1 MVSTDASN
9 RPSIR
14 KNSYA
19 NIDSV
24 LNVPNLIAVQL
35 ESFEWLKGEGL
46 KSLFD
51 EISPIEDNP
60 GGRFELSI
68 SDHWFDDPKYNEQEC
83 RQKEI
88 TFCAPLYVTVKLKI
102 KTPGPSQGE
111 VKEQTLFIGDVP
123 MMTRTG
129 TFIIN
134 GAERV
139 VVSQL
144 VRSPGVYFTTTSDV
158 TTGRL
163 LSSAKLIPYRGAWME
178 FETSNRDVM
187 TVKVDKNLKTP
198 ITTKLKAMGFGTN
211 EDIVKEFSGVDSN
224 PEHQFIKSTMD
235 KDSTKDFSESL
246 LDFYRKIRPGEPPNI
261 DNAKSLLDNLFFNP
275 RRYDLGKVGRYKL
288 NTRLERNVASDKG
301 VLELGD
307 LVELIKSMIKI
318 NNEEILPDDIDHLG
332 NRRVRAVGE
341 LIQNQIRLGLM
352 RMERVVKERMT
363 TQLDPDQTIPA
374 TLINIRPV
382 VASIREFFGGSQ
394 LSQFMDQ
401 TNPLSELTHKR
412 RLSALGPGGL
422 SRERAGFDV
431 RDVHHS
437 HYGRICPIETPEGP
451 NIGLL
456 GSLATYARTND
467 YGFIETPYRVIYREI
482 SNTNPTLLGRTI
494 EQNIITENGKTLL
507 RKGNKVT
514 TQTIRRIA
522 ALDEQQLKV
531 QPYVVNDISGVMYL
545 SADQEE
551 NVHIAQANSPLD
563 NLGQFIGDKVE
574 TRMGDSVVIADID
587 SVKYMDVSPL
597 QLVSVSTSLIP
608 FLEHDDANRALMGSN
623 MQRQAVPLLRP
634 DPPLVGTGMEERV
647 ARDSGQLIVSDLSGI
662 VTKSTGNEIIVSQNG
677 DKRVYPLSKY
687 VRSNQGTCI
696 NLRSIVNKGDV
707 IESGQVLADSSSTGK
722 GVLALGHNVLV
733 AFMSWEGY
741 NFEDAIIISE
751 RLVKNDIFTS
761 VHIEKHEVEARDTKL
776 GPEEITRDIPNV
788 GEDSL
793 IHLDEEGI
801 VRIGAEINPGDILV
815 GKITPKGETELS
827 AEEKLLRAIFGE
839 KARDVKDTSLRV
851 PHGQK
856 GKVIDV
862 KVLNRKDK
870 DELSPGVNKLVRLW
884 IAQTRKI
891 SAGDKMAG
899 RHGNKGVIARVLPEE
914 DMPYLEDGTPVGFLQ
929 E

>member
-60 GGRFELSI
+60 GGRFELTI

-187 TVKVDKNLKTP
+187 TVKVDKKRKTP
-198 ITTKLKAMGFGTN
+198 ITTMLKAMGFGTN
-211 EDIVKEFSGVDSN
+211 EDIVKEFSSVDSN

-412 RLSALGPGGL
+412 RLSA
-422 SRERAGFDV
+422 
-431 RDVHHS
+431 
-437 HYGRICPIETPEGP
+437 
-451 NIGLL
+451 
-456 GSLATYARTND
+456 
-467 YGFIETPYRVIYREI
+467 
-482 SNTNPTLLGRTI
+482 
-494 EQNIITENGKTLL
+494 
-507 RKGNKVT
+507 
-514 TQTIRRIA
+514 
-522 ALDEQQLKV
+522 
-531 QPYVVNDISGVMYL
+531 
-545 SADQEE
+545 
-551 NVHIAQANSPLD
+551 
-563 NLGQFIGDKVE
+563 
-574 TRMGDSVVIADID
+574 
-587 SVKYMDVSPL
+587 
-597 QLVSVSTSLIP
+597 
-608 FLEHDDANRALMGSN
+608 
-623 MQRQAVPLLRP
+623 
-634 DPPLVGTGMEERV
+634 
-647 ARDSGQLIVSDLSGI
+647 
-662 VTKSTGNEIIVSQNG
+662 
-677 DKRVYPLSKY
+677 
-687 VRSNQGTCI
+687 
-696 NLRSIVNKGDV
+696 
-707 IESGQVLADSSSTGK
+707 
-722 GVLALGHNVLV
+722 
-733 AFMSWEGY
+733 
-741 NFEDAIIISE
+741 
-751 RLVKNDIFTS
+751 
-761 VHIEKHEVEARDTKL
+761 
-776 GPEEITRDIPNV
+776 
-788 GEDSL
+788 
-793 IHLDEEGI
+793 
-801 VRIGAEINPGDILV
+801 
-815 GKITPKGETELS
+815 
-827 AEEKLLRAIFGE
+827 
-839 KARDVKDTSLRV
+839 
-851 PHGQK
+851 
-856 GKVIDV
+856 
-862 KVLNRKDK
+862 
-870 DELSPGVNKLVRLW
+870 
-884 IAQTRKI
+884 
-891 SAGDKMAG
+891 
-899 RHGNKGVIARVLPEE
+899 
-914 DMPYLEDGTPVGFLQ
+914 
-929 E
+929 